1 MIYAEL
7 KKLRNK
13 IYFTVED
20 VSTLLG
26 INLSSAKVLCSR
38 YAKKG
43 MFIRL
48 KNNFYVLDS
57 VWETAST
64 KDFLKIANFLQVP
77 SYVSFMTALSIN
89 GVTTQVQR
97 NFFENASL
105 KRSKEITTKGVVFN
119 YYKLS
124 EPYYFDFTK
133 VDGVFM
139 ASKEKAFLDMV
150 YLYSFGKY
158 RIDFSSLDL
167 DKLEKNR
174 IKEMMIDFPDKT
186 RGVVRRLCRI

>member
-1 MIYAEL
+1 M
-7 KKLRNK
+7 
-13 IYFTVED
+13 
-20 VSTLLG
+20 
-26 INLSSAKVLCSR
+26 
-38 YAKKG
+38 
-43 MFIRL
+43 
-48 KNNFYVLDS
+48 
-57 VWETAST
+57 
-64 KDFLKIANFLQVP
+64 
-77 SYVSFMTALSIN
+77 
-89 GVTTQVQR
+89 QR
-97 NFFENASL
+97 NFFENVSL

-186 RGVVRRLCRI
+186 RRVVRRLCRI